1 MIMITPENLISE
13 TKNYRTINMEKTKMN
28 FFKEDCPTGDTEV
41 KNVDRGNEQTTLR
54 SEMFY

>member
-1 MIMITPENLISE
+1 
-13 TKNYRTINMEKTKMN
+13 MN